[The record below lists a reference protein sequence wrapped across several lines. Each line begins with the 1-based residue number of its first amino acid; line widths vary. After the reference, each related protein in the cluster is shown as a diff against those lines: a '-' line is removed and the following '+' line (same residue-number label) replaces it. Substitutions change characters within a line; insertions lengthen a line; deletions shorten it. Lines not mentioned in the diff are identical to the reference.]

1 MKKTLTW
8 SLMMMLA
15 VVGLTFASCS
25 DDDDDTPTVGT
36 VEDVNGEFTGK
47 MTYAESKAEAEAD
60 PTATELELKV
70 ANDSIQFEKFPY
82 QALVVAILGS
92 EEAAKPI
99 ITEIGDSLN
108 YKINYTATMNT
119 AKDSVVMT
127 LDPKPLKISIE
138 KLNMEVEVIIEAPNK
153 ASYAIKDKNLKFDI
167 KAANVK
173 VGGTDF
179 PGWTPMDLSFD
190 MKKK

>member
-1 MKKTLTW
+1 MKKTLKW

-25 DDDDDTPTVGT
+25 DDDDTPTVGT

-47 MTYAESKAEAEAD
+47 MTYAKEAKEAA
-60 PTATELELKV
+60 ATGTTLELKV

-82 QALVVAILGS
+82 QALVVELLG
-92 EEAAKPI
+92 EEASKPI
-99 ITEIGDSLN
+99 IEAIGDSLN
-108 YKINYTATMNT
+108 YKINYTATMNA

-127 LDPKPLKISIE
+127 LKPEPLKIDAAG
-138 KLNMEVEVIIEAPNK
+138 VEVTIEAEK
-153 ASYAIKDKNLKFDI
+153 TASYAVKDKNLKFTI

-173 VGGTDF
+173 VG
-179 PGWTPMDLSFD
+179 
-190 MKKK
+190 

>member
-1 MKKTLTW
+1 MKKTLKW

-15 VVGLTFASCS
+15 VVGLTFASC
-25 DDDDDTPTVGT
+25 DDDDNTPTVGT

-47 MTYAESKAEAEAD
+47 MTYAKSKAEAD
-60 PTATELELKV
+60 PTATELEVKV

-92 EEAAKPI
+92 EEAAEPI

-108 YKINYTATMNT
+108 YKMNYTATMNT

-127 LDPKPLKISIE
+127 LDPKPLQISIE
-138 KLNMEVEVIIEAPNK
+138 ALKMEVEVIIEAPNK

-179 PGWTPMDLSFD
+179 PGWTPIDLSFD

>member
-1 MKKTLTW
+1 MKKTLKW

-25 DDDDDTPTVGT
+25 DDDDTPTVGT

-47 MTYAESKAEAEAD
+47 MTYAKEAKEAA
-60 PTATELELKV
+60 ATGTTLELKV

-82 QALVVAILGS
+82 QALVVELLG
-92 EEAAKPI
+92 EEASKPI
-99 ITEIGDSLN
+99 IEAIGDSLN
-108 YKINYTATMNT
+108 YKINYTATMNA

-127 LDPKPLKISIE
+127 LKPEPLKIDAAG
-138 KLNMEVEVIIEAPNK
+138 VEVTIEAEK
-153 ASYAIKDKNLKFDI
+153 TASYAVKDKNLKFTI

>member
-1 MKKTLTW
+1 MKKTLKW

-25 DDDDDTPTVGT
+25 DDDDNTPTVGT

-70 ANDSIQFEKFPY
+70 ANDSIIFNKLPY
-82 QALVVAILGS
+82 EAL
-92 EEAAKPI
+92 AAKIVGEENVPGI
-99 ITEIGDSLN
+99 VELVKDLE
-108 YKINYTATMNT
+108 YKINYTATMNA
-119 AKDSVVMT
+119 AKDSVIIT
-127 LDPKPLKISIE
+127 LKPTALKIE
-138 KLNMEVEVIIEAPNK
+138 AAAVEVTIEAEK
-153 ASYAIKDKNLKFDI
+153 TASYAIKDKNLKFDI

-173 VGGTDF
+173 VGGTDL

>member
-1 MKKTLTW
+1 MKKTLKW

-25 DDDDDTPTVGT
+25 DDDDTPTVGT

-82 QALVVAILGS
+82 QALVVELLG
-92 EEAAKPI
+92 EEASKPI
-99 ITEIGDSLN
+99 IEEIGESLS
-108 YKINYTATMNT
+108 YKINYTATMNA

-127 LDPKPLKISIE
+127 LKPEPLKIDVAG
-138 KLNMEVEVIIEAPNK
+138 VEVTIEAEK
-153 ASYAIKDKNLKFDI
+153 TASYAVKDKNLKFTI

-173 VGGTDF
+173 VGGIDF
-179 PGWTPMDLSFD
+179 PGGWTPMDLSFD

>member
-1 MKKTLTW
+1 MKKTLKW

-25 DDDDDTPTVGT
+25 DDDDTPTVGT

-47 MTYAESKAEAEAD
+47 MTYAKEAKEAA
-60 PTATELELKV
+60 ATGTTLELKV

-82 QALVVAILGS
+82 QALVVELLG
-92 EEAAKPI
+92 EEASKPI
-99 ITEIGDSLN
+99 IEAIGDSLN
-108 YKINYTATMNT
+108 YKINYTATMNA

-127 LDPKPLKISIE
+127 LKPEPLKIDAAG
-138 KLNMEVEVIIEAPNK
+138 VEVTIEAEK
-153 ASYAIKDKNLKFDI
+153 TASYAVKDKNLKFTI

-173 VGGTDF
+173 AGGIDF
-179 PGWTPMDLSFD
+179 PGGWTPMDLSFD

>member
-1 MKKTLTW
+1 MKKTLKW

-25 DDDDDTPTVGT
+25 DDDDTPTVGT

-47 MTYAESKAEAEAD
+47 MTYAKEAKEAA
-60 PTATELELKV
+60 ATGTTLELKV

-82 QALVVAILGS
+82 QALVVELLG
-92 EEAAKPI
+92 EEASKPI
-99 ITEIGDSLN
+99 IEAIGDSLN
-108 YKINYTATMNT
+108 YKINYTATMNA

-127 LDPKPLKISIE
+127 LKPEPLKIDAAG
-138 KLNMEVEVIIEAPNK
+138 VEVTIEAEK
-153 ASYAIKDKNLKFDI
+153 TASYAVKDKNLKFTI

-173 VGGTDF
+173 VGGIDF
-179 PGWTPMDLSFD
+179 PGGWNPMDLSFD

>member
-1 MKKTLTW
+1 MKKTLKW
-8 SLMMMLA
+8 SLVMMLA

-25 DDDDDTPTVGT
+25 DDDDNTPTVGT

-47 MTYAESKAEAEAD
+47 MTYTKEAKATEAD

-82 QALVVAILGS
+82 QALVVELLG
-92 EEAAKPI
+92 EEASKTI
-99 ITEIGDSLN
+99 IEAIGDSLN
-108 YKINYTATMNT
+108 YKINYTATMNA

-127 LDPKPLKISIE
+127 LKPEPLKIDVAG
-138 KLNMEVEVIIEAPNK
+138 VEVTIETEK
-153 ASYAIKDKNLKFDI
+153 TASYAVSDKNLKFAL
-167 KAANVK
+167 KASSVK
-173 VGGTDF
+173 VGGADF
-179 PGWTPMDLSFD
+179 PFTPMDLSFD

>member
-1 MKKTLTW
+1 MKKTLKW

-25 DDDDDTPTVGT
+25 DDDDNTPTVGT

-47 MTYAESKAEAEAD
+47 MTYAKEAKEAA
-60 PTATELELKV
+60 ATGTTLELKV

-82 QALVVAILGS
+82 QALVVELLG
-92 EEAAKPI
+92 EEASKPI
-99 ITEIGDSLN
+99 IEAIGDSLN
-108 YKINYTATMNT
+108 YKINYTATMNA

-127 LDPKPLKISIE
+127 LKPEPLKIDAAG
-138 KLNMEVEVIIEAPNK
+138 VEVTIEAEK
-153 ASYAIKDKNLKFDI
+153 TASYAVKDKNLKFTI

-173 VGGTDF
+173 VGGIDF
-179 PGWTPMDLSFD
+179 PGGWTPMDLSFD